1 MARGILFFA
10 ALLASAA
17 LSSGAAVAAQIADA
31 DRTALVYNLDNDQQ
45 WQWNSARAPTRY
57 TPCSTFKLPNALIGL
72 ESGAI
77 SLSRNGA
84 GYDIVRDP
92 LQPWWPDS
100 WPRSQDLSSAL
111 KNSTVWYFQALA
123 RKIGMPSYASW
134 LHRFH
139 YGNQN
144 TDGGID
150 QFWLGSSLRI
160 SAIEQI
166 RFLAAL
172 ERGQLG
178 VKPEYVSAITD
189 SLVLEQGQ
197 DWRMWG
203 KTGGCLAHD
212 GRWIGWL
219 VGALRKPGGHYVY
232 AVNVSSENW
241 DVVRGARI
249 DIARQALKDAGA
261 L

>member
-1 MARGILFFA
+1 MARGMLCFA
-10 ALLASAA
+10 ALIALNLSVAQVAQAAS
-17 LSSGAAVAAQIADA
+17 VAEA
-31 DRTALVYNLDNDQQ
+31 DRTAVVLDLSSGEQ

-77 SLSRNGA
+77 TLDRNGA

-92 LQPWWPDS
+92 VQPWWPET

-111 KNSTVWYFQALA
+111 QRSTVWYFQGLA
-123 RKIGMPSYASW
+123 RKVGLDNYSHW
-134 LHRFH
+134 LRHFD

-144 TDGGID
+144 TGGGVD

-160 SAIEQI
+160 SAIEQAH
-166 RFLAAL
+166 FVKAL
-172 ERGQLG
+172 ERGEFGLKAANVEAVTG
-178 VKPEYVSAITD
+178 A
-189 SLVLEQGQ
+189 LVIERGEG
-197 DWRMWG
+197 WSWWG

-219 VGALRKPGGHYVY
+219 VGALTKPDGHYAY
-232 AVNVSSENW
+232 AVNVSDDSW
-241 DVVRGARI
+241 DAVRDVRV
-249 DIARQALKDAGA
+249 DLARQALRDAGA

>member
-1 MARGILFFA
+1 MRLSSRWSLLPMLLLCVQP
-10 ALLASAA
+10 LLA
-17 LSSGAAVAAQIADA
+17 GGIAPQ
-31 DRTALVYNLDNDQQ
+31 DRTMLVRELNSGEQ
-45 WQWNSARAPTRY
+45 WQWNSARAPSRY
-57 TPCSTFKLPNALIGL
+57 SPCSTFKIPNALIGL
-72 ESGAI
+72 ENGTI
-77 SLSRNGA
+77 SLQRNER
-84 GYDIVRDP
+84 GYSFIVDP
-92 LQPWWPDS
+92 NQPWWPEGWAMKQNLRD
-100 WPRSQDLSSAL
+100 AL
-111 KNSTVWYFQALA
+111 RRSTVWYFQALA